1 MDILLEDRVTAAF
14 NAKIEEI
21 QGIENSLSVKRRHI
35 RSLKEENVLLRQRYI
50 EKLSLTQDL
59 KREKEAVDGTAQDLS
74 ARLAAL
80 SEELASRSANNE
92 LLDKQVHS
100 YLYSS

>member
-21 QGIENSLSVKRRHI
+21 QGIENSISVKRRHI